1 MAWAKKWQL
10 EFNTNKCKVL
20 HFGHNN
26 GSRNYM
32 MNSYVLE
39 SSKVEKNL
47 SVMIS
52 NDLKC
57 TSHIDYVVLKAN
69 RLLGMLHPSIQSKV
83 KAITL
88 PLYIISCQTSFRTLR
103 SSLESILSKRYRQA
117 RKGTK
122 ACG

>member
-39 SSKVEKNL
+39 SSKVGKNL
-47 SVMIS
+47 GVMIS

-69 RLLGMLHPSIQSKV
+69 RLLGMLHRSIQSKV
-83 KAITL
+83 KASIL
-88 PLYIISCQTSFRTLR
+88 PLFIYF
-103 SSLESILSKRYRQA
+103 LSELI
-117 RKGTK
+117 
-122 ACG
+122 